1 MGDPMDS
8 RPPAS
13 ARSTFST
20 SNVNGLK
27 WIERELSRLDSSKV
41 DKAHY
46 KPALESLKEKFK
58 DFQSEIEKLRK
69 EFGEDIEDVRRDLGK
84 DITGV
89 QDVACSA
96 KDAAG
101 QHVCTSEERI
111 DLVEKT
117 VNFWGTWFLRGLVG
131 MILLLI
137 TAGGG
142 WVYSHVRLEETAKQS
157 SKAVE
162 ELKVAVGQVRQEQ
175 QEQRQTLNRIETEA
189 TTAPT
194 VDTSTVEDALREV
207 LEDVLDKKNR

>member
-1 MGDPMDS
+1 MGDSMDS
-8 RPPAS
+8 RPPATP
-13 ARSTFST
+13 RSSFST
-20 SNVNGLK
+20 SNGNGLK
-27 WIERELSRLDSSKV
+27 WIERELSRLEHGKV

-46 KPALESLKEKFK
+46 KPALESVKEKFK
-58 DFQSEIEKLRK
+58 DLQTQLDKLRS
-69 EFGEDIEDVRRDLGK
+69 EFIEDITDVRRDLGK

-89 QDVACSA
+89 QDVASSA

-101 QHVCTSEERI
+101 HHVCTSEERI

-162 ELKVAVGQVRQEQ
+162 ELKVAVGQVREEQ
-175 QEQRQTLNRIETEA
+175 QSQRQTLNRIETE
-189 TTAPT
+189 TTS
-194 VDTSTVEDALREV
+194 VDTATVEDALREV
-207 LEDVLDKKNR
+207 LEDVLDKKNK

>member
-1 MGDPMDS
+1 MGDPLDT
-8 RPPAS
+8 RPPANP
-13 ARSTFST
+13 RSTFST
-20 SNVNGLK
+20 SNGSGLK
-27 WIERELSRLDSSKV
+27 WIERELSRLDISKV

-46 KPALESLKEKFK
+46 KPALESIKDKFK
-58 DFQSEIEKLRK
+58 DLQTELNKLQDEFEK
-69 EFGEDIEDVRRDLGK
+69 DITDLRRDLGK

-89 QDVACSA
+89 QDVASSA

-101 QHVCTSEERI
+101 HHVCISEERI

-162 ELKVAVGQVRQEQ
+162 ELKVSVGKVREEQ
-175 QEQRQTLNRIETEA
+175 QSQRQTLNRIETE
-189 TTAPT
+189 TAS
-194 VDTSTVEDALREV
+194 VDTATVEDTLREI
-207 LEDVLDKKNR
+207 LEDVLVKKNK